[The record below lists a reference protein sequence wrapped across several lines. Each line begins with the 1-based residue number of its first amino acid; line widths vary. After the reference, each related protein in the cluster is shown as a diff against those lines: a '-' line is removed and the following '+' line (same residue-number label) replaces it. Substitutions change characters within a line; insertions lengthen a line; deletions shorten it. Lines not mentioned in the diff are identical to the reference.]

1 MSTATLN
8 NRAHTTLEQLGKEC
22 PVEEVMNLF
31 PDMTWN
37 QIFSAIDTL
46 SRTKQVRVR
55 IDTDGVYWVQSDPH
69 GTSEYSTAS
78 PVTHHPCES
87 KLNVP

>member
-22 PVEEVMNLF
+22 PVEKVMDLF

-69 GTSEYSTAS
+69 GRAS
-78 PVTHHPCES
+78 IQLLRQLPIIHAS
-87 KLNVP
+87 LS